1 MTRSRKP
8 KAGPATESHNG
19 DRIADL
25 AYRRMETMFV
35 TGEFVPGSMITEG
48 YIGEV
53 LKLGRAPV
61 RDAIKRFEA
70 AGLLRPL
77 HRKGILVAGMDIW
90 EHLHLLEVREP
101 LEVVVVT
108 TAALRAT
115 DEERQVFL
123 RCAGMFNEAI
133 VERSREKVIAA
144 DFQYKTAMLAA
155 TRNQYLRNIIGPIH
169 ILSRRFWNMNANY
182 ENNPDAM
189 TTVCE
194 LHIRIN
200 TAVASGDTEAAQ
212 HAVREF
218 IAFLRT
224 YVRGVW
230 ERGFIEAGQ
239 IAAAGRKERRK
250 APTD

>member
-1 MTRSRKP
+1 MTRSRK
-8 KAGPATESHNG
+8 GTNDSGLELSNG

-25 AYRRMETMFV
+25 AYRKMETMFV

-48 YIGEV
+48 YIGQILE
-53 LKLGRAPV
+53 LGRAPV

-77 HRKGILVAGMDIW
+77 HRKGILVATMDIW

-101 LEVVVVT
+101 LEVVLAS

-115 DEERQVFL
+115 DEERPVFL
-123 RCAGMFNEAI
+123 ACAALFNEAI
-133 VERSREKVIAA
+133 TERSNEKVIEA
-144 DFQYKTAMLAA
+144 DFRYKNAMLAA
-155 TRNQYLRNIIGPIH
+155 SRNQYLRNIIGPIH

-194 LHIRIN
+194 LHIKIN
-200 TAVASGDTEAAQ
+200 TAVASGDTDAAE

-218 IAFLRT
+218 ITFLRT

-230 ERGFIEAGQ
+230 ERGFMEASRRPAPGKRGRRG
-239 IAAAGRKERRK
+239 AG
-250 APTD
+250 